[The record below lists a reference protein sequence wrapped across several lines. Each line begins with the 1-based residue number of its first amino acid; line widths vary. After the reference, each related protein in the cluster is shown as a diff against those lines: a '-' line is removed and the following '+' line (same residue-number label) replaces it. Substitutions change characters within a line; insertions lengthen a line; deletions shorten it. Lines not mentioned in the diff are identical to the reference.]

1 MVGWFWAGLGVA
13 CGLAVAGMAIALV
26 VSGDDRDR

>member
-1 MVGWFWAGLGVA
+1 MAGTFWAVVGVL
-13 CGLAVAGMAIALV
+13 CGLAVGGMAIALV